1 MPANEFPK
9 QSPEMSPTTADG
21 VRAWL
26 TSAVA
31 EMAGLAPSVVS
42 PERPIAEFGLG
53 SVQLV
58 TLVAG
63 LSEWTGRP
71 LEPSVVFNHP
81 TIAGVAEA
89 VLGEQPLGAA
99 GPAPAPVPAGP
110 SVRRDDDIA
119 IISMA
124 CRFPGGADDPE
135 ALWRLLDAGEDA
147 VGGVPAGRWDT
158 QGLYDPDPEA
168 TGKAYTLRGGFL
180 TGIDR
185 FDAAFFGISPR
196 EAAAMDPQQRLL
208 LQTGWEAIERAGIVP
223 ETLNGSLTGVYVGLY
238 DSGYLASAPLDRL
251 DGHVG
256 TGSASSV
263 ASGRIAYTLGL
274 QGPAVTV
281 DTACSSSLV
290 ALHLAARALAGG
302 ECDLALAGGATL
314 LVTPRGHV
322 EFSRLRGLSP
332 SGRCSPF
339 SAEADGVVWAEG
351 CGLVLLKRLADAR
364 RDGDRVLAVVKGSA
378 INQDGRSQGLS
389 APNGPAQE
397 RVLRAALDD
406 AGLRPDDLDYVEAH
420 GTGTRL
426 GDPIEGRALASVF
439 GPGRPAERPLGVGS
453 LKSNIGHTQAAAGI
467 GGVIKTV
474 LSLGHER
481 LPASLHA
488 ETPTEHVDWTES
500 GLRVLSGVEAWP
512 RSGDRVRRA
521 GVSAFGI
528 SGTNAHVVLEE
539 PPQDLARPAAAPVS
553 ATGPAQTVAPV
564 SATAP
569 TPGRGLRRTGQ
580 PVLFPLSA
588 RTLPALRGQ
597 AARLLDALA
606 VGPRPALADVAGTL
620 AHHRTHFEHRAVVRA
635 ADHDELLTALRG
647 LAEGKPD
654 PDLIVGPQQVLPPG
668 KLAFVFPG
676 QGAQWPGMAREL
688 LDRSPVFADEL
699 DRCDAALRPFTDWSV
714 AAVLRGDEG
723 APSLERVDVVQ
734 PVLFAVM
741 VSLAAVWRARGV
753 RPDAVIGHSQGE
765 VAAAC
770 VAGALSLSDAAAV
783 VALRGQALTEVS
795 GTGTMAVVALPHTEV
810 EARLAGLAGLGDR
823 VSVAAVNSGRSTVI
837 AGDTE
842 PLDALLAGLAHEQVF
857 VRRLDVD
864 YASHSA
870 GVEPLRATILDEL
883 DGVTTFPASVA
894 WYSTVTG
901 EPVTEE
907 LEADY
912 WYTNLREPVR
922 FAATVERMAA
932 DGYRHFVELGPH
944 PSLVTAVRTVAED
957 HGHEDVVAVGSLRR
971 DEDGPTCLDRAA
983 AELHVHGR
991 RIDWRRVVPDAG
1003 TADLPTYAWDP
1014 QSYWIEPEAG
1024 GSGAVTS
1031 GFFDRSAHPLLGV
1044 HLQSADETRWT
1055 FRGEW
1060 SPATADWLPDHA
1072 VFGRTV
1078 VSGTTVMELCR
1089 AALAVARPDRSDDVT
1104 DLLLLA
1110 PLVLPGTGTVEVSV
1124 EVITTGS
1131 EPEITVHSRPRGQEA
1146 QGWTLH
1152 ATASAA
1158 APAPV
1163 TAAPPPVWPES
1174 AESAWS
1180 AGAYERLAA
1189 LGLGYGPSFQC
1200 VRSAV
1205 TTTADVELLA
1215 RLSLPAAARD
1225 ASDPYPVHPALLD
1238 AALHV
1243 AAGLDASEGRVL
1255 LPVSVGRCVLPPG
1268 GASDLTALV
1277 RRSGG
1282 SGTDLVLDV
1291 TLWDADGFPAG
1302 RLEDVRLRAAD
1313 PADLNGASENG
1324 RHLYEVAWT
1333 AVTDR
1338 PEATP
1343 PAAWAVHGD
1352 RSDPQVEAAVR
1363 GLAAAGVQVREA
1375 DADIVVRFWPRP
1387 GTGTEPASF
1396 AQEVAASALAE
1407 LRTLIASASGSASG
1421 AGSASDPLPAR
1432 TIWVTRGAVATGAG
1446 DTVPGLAQSVLWG
1459 LARSAR
1465 AEHPHLGLTLL
1476 DLEGAEPADVLPTA
1490 VSHAGEPE
1498 LAFRE
1503 GSLLAPR
1510 LVRARPADALR
1521 IPAGDA
1527 YELAGPATDPTLR
1540 ATVRP
1545 ALTPGR
1551 VRIQVHA
1558 VAVPGPGGEGPR
1570 TACAGVVTEAA
1581 ADVTDL
1587 SPGLRV
1593 VALADTPP
1601 GSTAVAD
1608 ARLVAVL
1615 PDDVPF
1621 TTAAALPLTSDGAT
1635 GTEEEAARALR
1646 EAVAAPVRP
1655 ARPQVLPVTAAREA
1669 IRRGGASGAP
1679 VVLDLA
1685 GHGAPV
1691 PTDGTVLITGGLG
1704 AVGRHIAR
1712 LLAGH
1717 GVPRLLLTSRRGAA
1731 DPRAAEVTAELTS
1744 LGTETEIAECDV
1756 ADEAALARVL
1766 ARVGDTSPLRGVVHC
1781 AGILDDGVVAELT
1794 PERLARVLRP
1804 KVDGAAHLHRLTAG
1818 TPLDLFLLISS
1829 AAGVLGSP
1837 GQGNYA
1843 AANVFLD
1850 QLAHHRRALGLPA
1863 VSVSFG
1869 AWAGE
1874 GLAAEHADLER
1885 MARLGHRA
1893 LTPDQG
1899 RELVELA
1906 LRRGAPHLIA
1916 CSLDLPRLREST
1928 AVTDGGTAALWR
1940 SLLPAP
1946 RTGQDG
1952 GTGLA
1957 DRLARLPEADR
1968 AARVLDLVR
1977 EETSRAL
1984 GLRSAESVG
1993 PDRPLRELGMDSV
2006 TAVELRNRIGTRIG
2020 ARLPATLLFDHPT
2033 AARLSAHLLT
2043 TALSVDART
2052 TRHGAP
2058 GPRTLRAP
2066 APVPDEP
2073 LALVGMSCRLPG
2085 GVSDPEDLW
2094 RLVAEGRDAVGP
2106 FPADRWDVESLHDP
2120 DPEAPGKSY
2129 AREGGFL
2136 DDLESFDAGFFGIT
2150 PKEAEAMDP
2159 QQRMLLETAWEA
2171 LERAGIVP
2179 GELAGSST
2187 GVYVGMFGSDYLAGS
2202 RLDQLDGYVGTGS
2215 APSVASGR
2223 LAYTLGLNGPALT
2236 VDTACSSSLVALH
2249 LAAQALR
2256 SGECDLALAGGV
2268 TLMVTPGTFVEFSR
2282 LRGLSPTGR
2291 CRSFSDDADGAVW
2304 AEGAGMVV
2312 LKRLGDA
2319 RRDGDEVLA
2328 VLRGTA
2334 VNQDG
2339 RSQGLSAPNGP
2350 AQEQVIRRALEL
2362 SGLEPA
2368 DIDYVEAHG
2377 TGTTL
2382 GDPIE
2387 ANALAEVFGTSRPEG
2402 RPLRL
2407 GSLKSNIGH
2416 TQAASGVAGLIKV
2429 VQSLRHQS
2437 LPRTLHAGTPS
2448 RHVDWDDSG
2457 LHLLRE
2463 TAAWPSTGGR
2473 VRRAGVSAFG
2483 ISGTNAH
2490 LIVEEAGPAEVPAE
2504 EETAPGATLFALSG
2518 RGEAAVRGQAARLAR
2533 RLDEDVALSDV
2544 AHTLARH
2551 RSHFERRVG
2560 IVAADRDELR
2570 ARLHALATGRTPLT
2584 PPRAERTG
2592 KVAFVFAGHGGQ
2604 WPGMGME
2611 LAAESEAFREELTRI
2626 DEAVRRHVGWSVLD
2640 VLRAPEE
2647 FAPFDRTEFLQPV
2660 LFAVNAA
2667 LAAAW
2672 RALGVSP
2679 DAVTGHSLGEIAAA
2693 YGAGALT
2700 LDDAVAVVT
2709 GRARAVAPLVGQG
2722 GMLALE
2728 LPRAEAEELLAPYP
2742 DRLFVA
2748 AVNSAHST
2756 AVSGDAEA
2764 LADLRGHLEA
2774 RGVPVRRLSTPFASH
2789 TPLMEPV
2796 RADLVNLLSGI
2807 RGTRTPTPLY
2817 STVAA
2822 ESVPGDLLD
2831 ADHWYANLGHPV
2843 RFADTIRRMLD
2854 DGYRYFVELSPHPSL
2869 TASVE
2874 AVAAEA
2880 GIDAVV
2886 VGSLRRGRDGR
2897 DELLRRLGELY
2908 EAGHTPDWPVLLPR
2922 GRRTDLPTYA
2932 FARERHW
2939 RTPAPAT
2946 GTAGGSPLLGTHVE
2960 ASDTPGRHIFQSDI
2974 DLRDSRFAYLA
2985 DHRITGEV
2993 WLPGA
2998 AFLDLALEAAA
3009 TLRDGGGARLADVRF
3024 ARPLVLDPQE
3034 PVRLQ
3039 LVLQPAGEDGSR
3051 DFTIASAA
3059 TGERHAPWERH
3070 VTGRIVDGAAEP
3082 APDAGGELA
3091 VLRERCAEEA
3101 DLPAVYAGLTALGI
3115 DYGPAFRLLEQ
3126 GHRTDTAA
3134 VGRLARQPAAGH
3146 LLHPAVLDAAFHTAA
3161 LPADA
3166 PAGRAFVPAGVGRL
3180 RFTGL
3185 RAAPAWVTCRL
3196 RSMEGDTALLDLRLW
3211 DEEEQLLLEVT
3222 EFGLVALSPL
3232 DGALFETR
3240 WQPRPAPQE
3249 RPVDGGWLV
3258 LADETGVADALAQRL
3273 ASAAVPHVIV
3283 RRGTEFGAEGPGRY
3297 VLDPADP
3304 RQLTRLLAEAF
3315 TDGPPERVVQLS
3327 ALDAPAVED
3336 AATAEQ
3342 AALHCCLST
3351 LHLVRTLA
3359 DRPGRAPR
3367 LFVVVRGS
3375 QAAGDS
3381 TRVTHPQ
3388 QALAWG
3394 FGLSVAQ
3401 EYPELSTTLI
3411 DLPATND
3418 DDGLWTQ
3425 LRHADDER
3433 LVALRES
3440 GRLVPRLAR
3449 TRPDDGGHDGITAD
3463 GVHLITGGLG
3473 GLGRVVAERLVRRG
3487 ARRLALLSRSGPD
3500 AAAESW
3506 IEGIE
3511 ARGVTVHLARAD
3523 VADRAALSAALDA
3536 VRSEAGPIASV
3547 VHTAGV
3553 LDDATVAN
3561 LTEERVLR
3569 VLAPKVLGTT
3579 LLTELAPEAQRFVLF
3594 ASAAGVLGS
3603 AGQSPYA
3610 AANAFL
3616 DAWAHHLSRTG
3627 RRALSLD
3634 WGAWTEVGMVAGSA
3648 DRAAETGRSGLV
3660 AFTPAEGG
3668 EMFERVLA
3676 TSRRQLAPLAL
3687 DPEALELDQDA
3698 ARVRPILGDLI
3709 TVAADP
3715 AGTDD
3720 LVARIF
3726 TAATD
3731 QDRAGRLEAYVRA
3744 KVGQV
3749 SGGVVEVSATT
3760 ALKELGLDSLMLVR
3774 LRNAF
3779 IRELGAE
3786 LPAAAVL
3793 SASDI
3798 RGLARALGE
3807 VLPER
3812 DTTARGQEPRPDVTA
3827 EVPETEL
3834 RPATR
3839 DVVRLLRSAQPGM
3852 PDAAHAVGLAV
3863 RLTEPTTRETLTG
3876 IVTRLAGRHAAL
3888 RTTVVADGGRGRQ
3901 LRVEREPAGSLLR
3914 WTEVSADAV
3923 PDADGRLSRLLE
3935 PPFDLARG
3943 PLWRF
3948 ELLDAGTRGQ
3958 ILVFGAHHAVSDL
3971 QSLLLVAGEI
3981 DAELSGTSLGDAVT
3995 NRDVD
4000 LLIEAQRTGEVSGAA
4015 TTGWREAFHGSERL
4029 DLTLARPRPAT
4040 RSYRA
4045 GSVTV
4050 AIPDGLTERVSAAAA
4065 GLAVTP
4071 AAFCLGTLTVLLA
4084 RARERERFV
4093 LAVPVDTRIHA
4104 DAYDAVG
4111 FFGVPVPFP
4120 AQAAAG
4126 ERTEEVLRRTDARL
4140 DRVLA
4145 KGAMFSD
4152 VLATLAK
4159 QGLHRANAP
4168 LVEVYF
4174 NYVRSSAARL
4184 GRLEVLPAGTGYSD
4198 LDLMITMTPDAGL
4211 VRLDH
4216 NLDILDAETST
4227 ELAEEFLR
4235 LLAVT
4240 ADDPT
4245 GAVRTAGTTG
4255 AAATVATGV
4264 TEAPDATAPPA
4275 VTAAPVAGE
4284 PTAHPR
4290 RSLALAATFALGNL
4304 PLLCEAAVEDGT
4316 REGAREERAGDEG
4329 LTVTEAP
4336 YHQVL
4341 AALRDPSGVFTDPTT
4356 AVGVVLLRAADLERF
4371 GPVTDTVLAELRTAY
4386 PAALRALAERT
4397 RRPLIVGILPS
4408 ARPDDRFARWE
4419 SGLVTEL
4426 TEVPGIAVLG
4436 PDEWTRHHAVAE
4448 RFDERT
4454 ERLAHLPFTPRF
4466 QAAVALRLA
4475 RIVRAVL
4482 RPAPKVIAVD
4492 GDETL
4497 WGGIAGEI
4505 GPESVD
4511 LAGPRARLART
4522 LLRWR
4527 AAGALLAL
4535 VSNNDEDTVRTVL
4548 ARPDSLLKAEH
4559 FSVLS
4564 AGWGPKPDRLT
4575 EAARTLNLGLD
4586 SFLFLDDNTV
4596 EIGKMRSVLPEV
4608 LSVTCPPTAE
4618 LDDFL
4623 DRLWPLVPAAAT
4635 AEDGLRAGFY
4645 AQERERDA
4653 AREEAGFEE
4662 FLAQLRLEVD
4672 IRALS
4677 AADVER
4683 AEQLVRRTNQFTLH
4697 PRSADGGDL
4706 ARWRERGEVWT
4717 AAARDRFGD
4726 YGQIGL
4732 LALSVDGDR
4741 LDVLDWR
4748 LSCRAL
4754 GRGVEER
4761 LLQWLADR
4769 ADQLGCVKVRLTARR
4784 TDRNVPARRL
4794 LAALG
4799 GGDQDDEH
4807 LESVVAPEHLRAFR
4821 SWRRQ

>member
-1 MPANEFPK
+1 MPANESPK
-9 QSPEMSPTTADG
+9 QFPEMSPTTAEG

-31 EMAGLAPSVVS
+31 EAAGLAPSAVA

-58 TLVAG
+58 KLVAG

-71 LEPSVVFNHP
+71 LEPSVVFDHP
-81 TIAGVAEA
+81 TIAGIAEV
-89 VLGEQPLGAA
+89 VLGDRLLGTADPVP
-99 GPAPAPVPAGP
+99 GVAPVGP
-110 SVRRDDDIA
+110 SARRDDDIA

-135 ALWRLLDAGEDA
+135 SLWRLLDEGAEA
-147 VGGVPAGRWDT
+147 VDEVPAGRWDT
-158 QGLYDPDPEA
+158 EGIHDPDPEA

-180 TGIDR
+180 AGIDR

-196 EAAAMDPQQRLL
+196 EAAAMDPQQRVLL
-208 LQTGWEAIERAGIVP
+208 ETGWEAIERAGIVP
-223 ETLNGSLTGVYVGLY
+223 EALNGSRTGVYVGLY
-238 DSGYLASAPLDRL
+238 ESGYLASASLDRL

-339 SAEADGVVWAEG
+339 STEADGVVWAEG

-364 RDGDRVLAVVKGSA
+364 RDGDRILAVVKGSSV
-378 INQDGRSQGLS
+378 NQDGRSQGLS
-389 APNGPAQE
+389 APSGPAQE

-420 GTGTRL
+420 GTGTPL

-439 GPGRPAERPLGVGS
+439 GPGRPADRPLGVGS
-453 LKSNIGHTQAAAGI
+453 LKSNIGHAQAAAGI

-481 LPASLHA
+481 IPASLHA
-488 ETPTEHVDWTES
+488 ETPTEHVDWTGG
-500 GLRVLSGVEAWP
+500 GLRVHSGAEAWP
-512 RSGDRVRRA
+512 RRDDRVRRA

-539 PPQDLARPAAAPVS
+539 SPEDVTRPAAQPSPTPPPAATATSTTTQTETAVPTTTATSVPTS
-553 ATGPAQTVAPV
+553 AATPSPDGPA
-564 SATAP
+564 
-569 TPGRGLRRTGQ
+569 
-580 PVLFPLSA
+580 LFPLSA
-588 RTLPALRGQ
+588 RTPAALRGQ
-597 AARLLDALA
+597 AARLIDALTTR
-606 VGPRPALADVAGTL
+606 PRPEPPGVAATL
-620 AHHRTHFEHRAVVRA
+620 THHRTHFEHRAVLRA
-635 ADHDELLTALRG
+635 RDHDELLAGLRG
-647 LAEGKPD
+647 LADGKPD
-654 PDLIVGPQQVLPPG
+654 PDLVVGPQQVLPAG

-676 QGAQWPGMAREL
+676 QGSQWSGMAREL

-714 AAVLRGDEG
+714 AAVLRGDKG
-723 APSLERVDVVQ
+723 APSLDRVDVVQ

-741 VSLAAVWRARGV
+741 VSLAAVWRARGI

-770 VAGALSLSDAAAV
+770 VAGALSLNDAAAV
-783 VALRGQALTEVS
+783 VALRSQALKGVS

-810 EARLAGLAGLGDR
+810 EARLRGLGDR
-823 VSVAAVNSGRSTVI
+823 VSVAAVNSARSTVV
-837 AGDTE
+837 AGDVE
-842 PLDALLAGLAHEQVF
+842 PLDALLADLAREQVF

-870 GVEPLRATILDEL
+870 RVEPLRTEILDEL
-883 DGVTTFPASVA
+883 EGVTTLPTSVA

-901 EPVTEE
+901 EPVTRE
-907 LEADY
+907 LDAGY

-922 FAATVERMAA
+922 FAPAVERMLD
-932 DGYRHFVELGPH
+932 DGYLHFVELSPH

-957 HGHEDVVAVGSLRR
+957 HGHTDLVAVGSLRR
-971 DEDGPTCLDRAA
+971 DEDGPACLDRAA

-991 RIDWRRVVPDAG
+991 RIDWRRLVPG
-1003 TADLPTYAWDP
+1003 TRPADLPTYAWDTR
-1014 QSYWIEPEAG
+1014 SHWIDPEPG
-1024 GSGAVTS
+1024 PGALSS
-1031 GFFDRSAHPLLGV
+1031 GFFDRAAHPLLGV
-1044 HLQSADETRWT
+1044 QLQSPDETRWT
-1055 FRGEW
+1055 FRNDW
-1060 SPATADWLPDHA
+1060 SPATADWLADHT

-1078 VSGTTVMELCR
+1078 VSGTTVLELCR
-1089 AALAVARPDRSDDVT
+1089 AALAVARPDTSDEVT

-1110 PLVLPGTGTVEVSV
+1110 PLVLPHTGTVEVSV
-1124 EVITTGS
+1124 EVVTAGS
-1131 EPEITVHSRPRGQEA
+1131 APEITVHSRPRGGEA
-1146 QGWTLH
+1146 AGWTLH

-1163 TAAPPPVWPES
+1163 TATRPPDWPEDAVS
-1174 AESAWS
+1174 VWS
-1180 AGAYERLAA
+1180 EATYERLTA
-1189 LGLGYGPSFQC
+1189 LGLGYGPCFQG
-1200 VRSAV
+1200 VRSVV
-1205 TTTADVELLA
+1205 TTPADGELLV
-1215 RLSLPAAARD
+1215 RLSLPAVARD
-1225 ASDPYPVHPALLD
+1225 TADPYPVHPALLD

-1243 AAGLDASEGRVL
+1243 AAALDASGGRVL
-1255 LPVSVGRCVLPPG
+1255 LPVAVGRCVLPPG
-1268 GASDLTALV
+1268 GPSELTAWV

-1282 SGTDLVLDV
+1282 SGTDVVLDV
-1291 TLWDADGFPAG
+1291 TLWDADGLPAG

-1313 PADLNGASENG
+1313 PADLSSASENA
-1324 RHLYEVAWT
+1324 RHLYDLAWT
-1333 AVTDR
+1333 AVTEQ
-1338 PEATP
+1338 PETLPSAT
-1343 PAAWAVHGD
+1343 W
-1352 RSDPQVEAAVR
+1352 AVR
-1363 GLAAAGVQVREA
+1363 GDLSDPEVAAALRGPAEAGVQVRET

-1387 GTGTEPASF
+1387 AADAEPA
-1396 AQEVAASALAE
+1396 AAAHELAATALAE
-1407 LRTLIASASGSASG
+1407 LRTLIALA
-1421 AGSASDPLPAR
+1421 DDRRPAR
-1432 TIWVTRGAVATGAG
+1432 TLWVTRGAVATGAG
-1446 DTVPGLAQSVLWG
+1446 DSVPGLAQSVLWG

-1476 DLEGAEPADVLPTA
+1476 DLAGPDPTDA
-1490 VSHAGEPE
+1490 LVTAAAHSGEPE
-1498 LAFRE
+1498 LAVRD
-1503 GSLLAPR
+1503 GVLLAPR
-1510 LVRARPADALR
+1510 LVRARAADSLR
-1521 IPAGDA
+1521 IPAGDC
-1527 YELAGPATDPTLR
+1527 YELAGTADDPTLR
-1540 ATVRP
+1540 TVAPP
-1545 ALTPGR
+1545 ALTSGR
-1551 VRIQVHA
+1551 VRVQVHA
-1558 VAVPGPGGEGPR
+1558 VAVPGPGRERGHTVVSGVLTE
-1570 TACAGVVTEAA
+1570 TAD
-1581 ADVTDL
+1581 DVTGL
-1587 SPGLRV
+1587 TPGLRV

-1601 GSTAVAD
+1601 GSLAVAD

-1615 PDDVPF
+1615 PDDIPF
-1621 TTAAALPLTSDGAT
+1621 TAAAALPLASDRTAD
-1635 GTEEEAARALR
+1635 TEGAARILR
-1646 EAVAAPVRP
+1646 EAVAGP
-1655 ARPQVLPVTAAREA
+1655 ARTDRAQVLPVTAAREA
-1669 IRRGGASGAP
+1669 LRRRGASSTP
-1679 VVLDLA
+1679 VVLDLV
-1685 GHGAPV
+1685 GRDVTV
-1691 PTDGTVLITGGLG
+1691 PPDGTVLITGGLG
-1704 AVGRHIAR
+1704 AVGRNIGR
-1712 LLAGH
+1712 LLAEH
-1717 GVPRLLLTSRRGAA
+1717 GVPRLLLTSRQGSS
-1731 DPRAAEVTAELTS
+1731 DPRATDVTAQLTA
-1744 LGTETEIAECDV
+1744 LGCQVEIAECDV
-1756 ADEAALARVL
+1756 ADAAALADVL
-1766 ARVGDTSPLRGVVHC
+1766 ARAGDALPLRGVVHC
-1781 AGILDDGVVAELT
+1781 AGILDDGVLAELT

-1804 KVDGAAHLHRLTAG
+1804 KVDGAAHLHRLTADA
-1818 TPLDLFLLISS
+1818 PLDLFLLISS
-1829 AAGVLGSP
+1829 AAGLLGSP

-1843 AANVFLD
+1843 AANAFLD
-1850 QLAHHRRALGLPA
+1850 QLAHHRRFLGLPGT
-1863 VSVSFG
+1863 SVSFG
-1869 AWAGE
+1869 AWSGE
-1874 GLAAEHADLER
+1874 GLAAEHADLDR
-1885 MARLGHRA
+1885 MARLGHRS

-1899 RELVELA
+1899 RALVELA
-1906 LRRGAPHLIA
+1906 LRRRAPHLIA
-1916 CSLDLPRLREST
+1916 TSLDLPRLRET
-1928 AVTDGGTAALWR
+1928 VAAVDDGTAALWR

-1946 RTGQDG
+1946 RTAQDG
-1952 GTGLA
+1952 AAGLA
-1957 DRLARLPEADR
+1957 DRLARLTQADR
-1968 AARVLDLVR
+1968 AARVLALVR
-1977 EETSRAL
+1977 EEASRAL

-1993 PDRPLRELGMDSV
+1993 PDQPLRELGMDSV
-2006 TAVELRNRIGTRIG
+2006 TAVELRNRIATRIG

-2033 AARLSAHLLT
+2033 AARLSTHLLA
-2043 TALSVDART
+2043 TALAPAGGT
-2052 TRHGAP
+2052 PGLGAP
-2058 GPRTLRAP
+2058 WARPLRTSALP
-2066 APVPDEP
+2066 SDEP
-2073 LALVGMSCRLPG
+2073 LALVAMACRLPG
-2085 GVSDPEDLW
+2085 GVSDPEALW
-2094 RLVAEGRDAVGP
+2094 NLVAEGRDAVGP
-2106 FPADRWDVESLHDP
+2106 FPADRWDVDALHDP
-2120 DPEAPGKSY
+2120 DPEALGKSY

-2136 DDLESFDAGFFGIT
+2136 DDLESFDAAFFGIT
-2150 PKEAEAMDP
+2150 PKEADAMDP
-2159 QQRMLLETAWEA
+2159 QQRLLLETAWEA

-2179 GELAGSST
+2179 AELAGTAT

-2202 RLDQLDGYVGTGS
+2202 RLDDLDGYVGTGS

-2291 CRSFSDDADGAVW
+2291 CRSFSDEADGAVW

-2387 ANALAEVFGTSRPEG
+2387 ANALAEVFGTSRPDG
-2402 RPLRL
+2402 RPLYL

-2429 VQSLRHQS
+2429 VQSLRHRA
-2437 LPRTLHAGTPS
+2437 LPRTLHASTPS
-2448 RHVDWDDSG
+2448 RHVDWDENG
-2457 LHLLRE
+2457 LRLLGE
-2463 TAAWPSTGGR
+2463 PVAWPSSDDR

-2490 LIVEEAGPAEVPAE
+2490 LILEEARPTEARPEGEVTSE
-2504 EETAPGATLFALSG
+2504 KRLFVLSG
-2518 RGEAAVRGQAARLAR
+2518 RGEAALRGQADRLAR
-2533 RLDEDVALSDV
+2533 HLDEGVSLPDV

-2560 IVAADRDELR
+2560 IVAGDRDELR
-2570 ARLHALATGRTPLT
+2570 SRLTAFATGRTPSV

-2604 WPGMGME
+2604 WPGMGTE
-2611 LAAESEAFREELTRI
+2611 LAAGSEAFREELARI
-2626 DEAVRRHVGWSVLD
+2626 DAAVHRRVGWSVLD
-2640 VLRAPEE
+2640 ALRAPEE
-2647 FAPFDRTEFLQPV
+2647 FAPFGRTEFLQPV
-2660 LFAVNAA
+2660 LFAVNSA

-2672 RALGVSP
+2672 RGLGVRP
-2679 DAVTGHSLGEIAAA
+2679 DAVAGHSLGEIAAA
-2693 YGAGALT
+2693 YSAGALA

-2722 GMLALE
+2722 GMLSLE
-2728 LPRAEAEELLAPYP
+2728 LSRTETEKLLAPYP

-2756 AVSGDAEA
+2756 AVSGETEA
-2764 LADLRGHLEA
+2764 LAELRARLETLD
-2774 RGVPVRRLSTPFASH
+2774 VPVRRLSTPFASH
-2789 TPLMEPV
+2789 TPLMDPV
-2796 RADLVNLLSGI
+2796 RADLLDLLRGV
-2807 RGTRTPTPLY
+2807 RGTNAPTPLY

-2822 ESVPGDLLD
+2822 EPVPGDRLD
-2831 ADHWYANLGHPV
+2831 ADHWYANLGRPV

-2869 TASVE
+2869 TAAVE

-2880 GIDAVV
+2880 GIDAVAI
-2886 VGSLRRGRDGR
+2886 GSLSRGRDGQ
-2897 DELLRRLGELY
+2897 DVLLGRLGELY
-2908 EAGHTPDWPVLLPR
+2908 EAGLTPDWPVLFPR
-2922 GRRTDLPTYA
+2922 GRRIELPTYA
-2932 FARERHW
+2932 FARARHW
-2939 RTPAPAT
+2939 RAPARA
-2946 GTAGGSPLLGTHVE
+2946 TAPAGPSPLLGTHVE
-2960 ASDTPGRHIFQSDI
+2960 ASDTPGRHIFQSFI
-2974 DLRDSRFAYLA
+2974 DLRDSRFAYLT
-2985 DHRITGEV
+2985 DHRVAGAV

-2998 AFLDLALEAAA
+2998 AFLDLAVEAASS
-3009 TLRDGGGARLADVRF
+3009 LRGGGEVRLADVRF
-3024 ARPLVLDPQE
+3024 VRPLALDADS

-3039 LVLQPAGEDGSR
+3039 LVMRPAAEDGSQE
-3051 DFTIASAA
+3051 FTIASAS
-3059 TGERHAPWERH
+3059 TGERPGSWERH
-3070 VTGRIVDGAAEP
+3070 VTGRVVDATAAPTDATAADDEP
-3082 APDAGGELA
+3082 A
-3091 VLRERCAEEA
+3091 VLRERCGEEA

-3126 GHRTDTAA
+3126 GHRTGTTAI
-3134 VGRLARQPAAGH
+3134 GRLAQQPAAGH
-3146 LLHPAVLDAAFHTAA
+3146 LLHPAVLDSAFHTAA
-3161 LPADA
+3161 LPSGA

-3185 RAAPAWVTCRL
+3185 RSAPAWATCRL
-3196 RSMEGDTALLDLRLW
+3196 RSVDGDTALLDLRLW
-3211 DEEEQLLLEVT
+3211 DEKEQLVLEAS
-3222 EFGLVALSPL
+3222 ELELAALSPL

-3240 WQPRPAPQE
+3240 WQPRPPARE
-3249 RPVDGGWLV
+3249 RPVDGGWLL
-3258 LADETGVADALAQRL
+3258 LADGTGAADALAHRL
-3273 ASAAVPHVIV
+3273 SAAAVPHVIA
-3283 RRGTEFGAEGPGRY
+3283 RRGPAFAAEGPGRY

-3304 RQLTRLLAEAF
+3304 RQLTRLLDEAF
-3315 TDGPPERVVQLS
+3315 ADGPPERVVQLT
-3327 ALDAPAVED
+3327 ALDAPAVQD
-3336 AATAEQ
+3336 TATAEE
-3342 AALHCCLST
+3342 AALCCCLST
-3351 LHLVRTLA
+3351 LHLVRALT
-3359 DRPGRAPR
+3359 DRPRGRAPR

-3381 TRVTHPQ
+3381 TQVTDPQ

-3401 EYPELSTTLI
+3401 EYPQLSTTLI
-3411 DLPATND
+3411 DLASTGGD
-3418 DDGLWTQ
+3418 DDLWAQ

-3449 TRPDDGGHDGITAD
+3449 TRPDDGGDEGITAD

-3473 GLGRVVAERLVRRG
+3473 GLGKVVAERLVRRG
-3487 ARRLALLSRSGPD
+3487 VGRLALLSRSGPD

-3506 IEGIE
+3506 IKGIE

-3523 VADRAALSAALDA
+3523 VADRAALTAALDG
-3536 VRSEAGPIASV
+3536 VRRAAGPIAAV

-3561 LTEERVLR
+3561 LTGERVLR

-3579 LLTELAPEAQRFVLF
+3579 LLTELVPEARKFVLF

-3627 RRALSLD
+3627 RPALALD
-3634 WGAWTEVGMVAGSA
+3634 WGAWAEVGMVAGSA
-3648 DRAAETGRSGLV
+3648 DRAAETSRSGLI

-3676 TSRRQLAPLAL
+3676 STRRQLAPIAL
-3687 DPEALELDQDA
+3687 DREALELDEDA
-3698 ARVRPILGDLI
+3698 VRTRPILGDLI
-3709 TVAADP
+3709 TVSADR

-3726 TAATD
+3726 AAATE
-3731 QDRAGRLEAYVRA
+3731 QDRAARLEAYVQA

-3749 SGGVVEVSATT
+3749 SGGSAELSATT
-3760 ALKELGLDSLMLVR
+3760 SLKRLGLDSLMLVR

-3779 IRELGAE
+3779 ARELGAE
-3786 LPAAAVL
+3786 LPAAAVF
-3793 SASDI
+3793 SASDV
-3798 RGLARALGE
+3798 RGLARALAE

-3812 DTTARGQEPRPDVTA
+3812 GTGARGAEPRSEAAP

-3852 PDAAHAVGLAV
+3852 PGAAHAVGLAV
-3863 RLTEPTTRETLTG
+3863 RLTRPTTREALSG
-3876 IVTRLAGRHAAL
+3876 ILARLAGRHAAL
-3888 RTTVVADGGRGRQ
+3888 RTAIAAGTGRGRQ
-3901 LRVEREPAGSLLR
+3901 LRVEREVPEPLLR
-3914 WTEVSADAV
+3914 WTEVPADAV
-3923 PDADGRLSRLLE
+3923 PDAEDRLSRLLE
-3935 PPFDLARG
+3935 SPFDLAKA

-3948 ELLDAGTRGQ
+3948 ELLDAGARGQ

-3981 DAELSGTSLGDAVT
+3981 DTELSGTPLGDTVT
-3995 NRDVD
+3995 NRDID
-4000 LLIEAQRTGEVSGAA
+4000 LLIEAQRTGEAPGDAPGDASGAA
-4015 TTGWREAFHGSERL
+4015 GTEWREAFHGSERL

-4050 AIPDGLTERVSAAAA
+4050 EMPAGLMERVSAAAST
-4065 GLAVTP
+4065 LAVTP

-4084 RARERERFV
+4084 RMRERERFV

-4120 AQAAAG
+4120 ARAAAD
-4126 ERTEEVLRRTDARL
+4126 ERIEEVLRRTDARL
-4140 DRVLA
+4140 DRVLS

-4152 VLATLAK
+4152 VLPALAR

-4174 NYVRSSAARL
+4174 NFVRSSAAAL

-4198 LDLMITMTPDAGL
+4198 LDLMITMTPDAGR

-4216 NLDILDAETST
+4216 NLDILDAATST
-4227 ELAEEFLR
+4227 ELAEAFLR
-4235 LLAVT
+4235 LLATT
-4240 ADDPT
+4240 AEDPT
-4245 GAVRTAGTTG
+4245 TVVRAPGSTPTS
-4255 AAATVATGV
+4255 AATEDT
-4264 TEAPDATAPPA
+4264 TTALGKE
-4275 VTAAPVAGE
+4275 PVAR
-4284 PTAHPR
+4284 TH
-4290 RSLALAATFALGNL
+4290 RSLALAATFALGDL
-4304 PLLCEAAVEDGT
+4304 PLLCEAAVAEDT
-4316 REGAREERAGDEG
+4316 HEGAREDRGRDAG

-4336 YHQVL
+4336 YHHVL
-4341 AALRDPSGVFTDPTT
+4341 AALRDPSGVFTDPAT
-4356 AVGVVLLRAADLERF
+4356 AVGVVLLRATDLERF
-4371 GPVTDTVLAELRTAY
+4371 GPLTDEVLTELATAY
-4386 PAALRALAERT
+4386 PAALRALSERT
-4397 RRPLIVGILPS
+4397 RRPLIVGVLPS
-4408 ARPDDRFARWE
+4408 ARRDDRLARWE
-4419 SGLVTEL
+4419 TDLAGEL
-4426 TEVPGIAVLG
+4426 AETPGIAVLG
-4436 PDEWTRHHAVAE
+4436 PDDWTRHHAVAE
-4448 RFDERT
+4448 PFDERT

-4475 RIVRAVL
+4475 QVVRAVL

-4497 WGGIAGEI
+4497 WGGVAGET

-4511 LAGPRARLART
+4511 LTGPRARLAST

-4527 AAGALLAL
+4527 TAGALLAL
-4535 VSNNDEDTVRTVL
+4535 VSNNDEDTVRAVL
-4548 ARPDSLLKAEH
+4548 DRPDSLLGPEH
-4559 FSVLS
+4559 FTVLS
-4564 AGWGPKPDRLT
+4564 AGWGPKPDRLR

-4586 SFLFLDDNTV
+4586 SFLFLDDNAV
-4596 EIGKMRSVLPEV
+4596 EIAGMRSALPEV
-4608 LSVTCPPTAE
+4608 LSVTCPPAAE

-4623 DRLWPLVPAAAT
+4623 RRLWPLVPAAAT

-4653 AREEAGFEE
+4653 VRAQAGFEE
-4662 FLAQLRLEVD
+4662 FLAELRLEVD

-4697 PRSADGGDL
+4697 PRSADNGDL

-4717 AAARDRFGD
+4717 VAARDRFGD

-4732 LALSVDGDR
+4732 LALGADGDR
-4741 LDVLDWR
+4741 LDVLAWN

-4769 ADQLGCVKVRLTARR
+4769 ADQLGSAKVRLTARR

-4799 GGDQDDEH
+4799 GGDQEDEY
-4807 LESVVAPEHLRAFR
+4807 LESVVTPEQLRAFR
-4821 SWRRQ
+4821 SWRKR

>member
-1 MPANEFPK
+1 MPANESPK
-9 QSPEMSPTTADG
+9 QYSEMSPTTPEG

-31 EMAGLAPSVVS
+31 EAAGLAPSAVA
-42 PERPIAEFGLG
+42 PERPVAEFGLG

-58 TLVAG
+58 RLVAG

-71 LEPSVVFNHP
+71 LDPSVVFNHP
-81 TIAGVAEA
+81 TIAGIAAA
-89 VLGEQPLGAA
+89 VFDEQPPGTADP
-99 GPAPAPVPAGP
+99 GSAPASPPVDSA
-110 SVRRDDDIA
+110 VRRGDDIA

-135 ALWRLLDAGEDA
+135 ALWRLLAAGEDA
-147 VGGVPAGRWDT
+147 IGEVPAGRWDT
-158 QGLYDPDPEA
+158 RGLYDPDPDA

-185 FDAAFFGISPR
+185 FDAGFFGISPR
-196 EAAAMDPQQRLL
+196 EATAMDPQQRLL

-223 ETLNGSLTGVYVGLY
+223 ETLNGSRTGVYVGLY
-238 DSGYLASAPLDRL
+238 DSGYGASAPLDRL

-263 ASGRIAYTLGL
+263 ASGRIAYALGL

-290 ALHLAARALAGG
+290 SLHLAARALAGG
-302 ECDLALAGGATL
+302 ECDLALAGGATV

-339 SAEADGVVWAEG
+339 SADADGVVWAEG
-351 CGLVLLKRLADAR
+351 CGVVLLKRLADAR
-364 RDGDRVLAVVKGSA
+364 RDGDRVLAVVKGTA

-389 APNGPAQE
+389 APNGLAQE
-397 RVLRAALDD
+397 RVVRAALDD

-426 GDPIEGRALASVF
+426 GDPIEGRALTSVF
-439 GPGRPAERPLGVGS
+439 GPGRPADRPLSVGS

-488 ETPTEHVDWTES
+488 ETPTEHVDWTDG
-500 GLRVLSGVEAWP
+500 GLRVHNRAEAWP
-512 RSGDRVRRA
+512 RRADRVRRA

-539 PPQDLARPAAAPVS
+539 SPDDQARPDARTTP
-553 ATGPAQTVAPV
+553 ATV
-564 SATAP
+564 
-569 TPGRGLRRTGQ
+569 
-580 PVLFPLSA
+580 FPLSA

-606 VGPRPALADVAGTL
+606 AHPRPALPDVAGTL

-635 ADHDELLTALRG
+635 GDHEELLTALRG
-647 LAEGKPD
+647 LAEGTPD
-654 PDLIVGPQQVLPPG
+654 PDSVVGPQQTLPSG

-676 QGAQWPGMAREL
+676 QGAQWSGMAREL

-699 DRCDAALRPFTDWSV
+699 DRCDAALRPFTTWSV

-723 APSLERVDVVQ
+723 APSVERVDVVQ

-770 VAGALSLSDAAAV
+770 VAGALSLNDAAAV
-783 VALRGQALTEVS
+783 VALRSQALRELS

-810 EARLAGLAGLGDR
+810 EARLADLGGR
-823 VSVAAVNSGRSTVI
+823 VSVAALNSGRSTVI
-837 AGDTE
+837 AGE
-842 PLDALLAGLAHEQVF
+842 VYALDVLLADLDREQVF

-864 YASHSA
+864 YASHSPR
-870 GVEPLRATILDEL
+870 VESLRATILDEL
-883 DGVTTFPASVA
+883 DGVTTSPTTVA

-901 EPVTEE
+901 EPVTQE

-922 FAATVERMAA
+922 FAPTVERMAA
-932 DGYRHFVELGPH
+932 DGYRWFVELSPH

-957 HGHEDVVAVGSLRR
+957 HGHEDLVAVGSLRR
-971 DEDGPTCLDRAA
+971 DEDGPACLDRAA

-991 RIDWRRVVPDAG
+991 RIDWRRLAPEAKVAE
-1003 TADLPTYAWDP
+1003 LPTYAWDP
-1014 QSYWIEPEAG
+1014 QSYWIEAETGARSEAAG
-1024 GSGAVTS
+1024 LFERA
-1031 GFFDRSAHPLLGV
+1031 AHPLLGV
-1044 HLQSADETRWT
+1044 HLQSADATRWT
-1055 FRGEW
+1055 FRNEW
-1060 SPATADWLPDHA
+1060 SPAVADWLPDHT

-1078 VSGTTVMELCR
+1078 VSGTTMMELCR
-1089 AALAVARPDRSDDVT
+1089 AALAVARPDAPGDVN

-1124 EVITTGS
+1124 EVITAGTA
-1131 EPEITVHSRPRGQEA
+1131 PEVTVHSRPRG
-1146 QGWTLH
+1146 GDTTSWTLH
-1152 ATASAA
+1152 ATASAT

-1163 TAAPPPVWPES
+1163 TGEEQPVWPEGT
-1174 AESAWS
+1174 ESAWS
-1180 AGAYERLAA
+1180 AETYERLAA
-1189 LGLGYGPSFQC
+1189 LGLGYGPSFQG

-1205 TTTADVELLA
+1205 STTADGELLA
-1215 RLSLPAAARD
+1215 RLSLPAAARGTT
-1225 ASDPYPVHPALLD
+1225 DPYPVHPALLD

-1243 AAGLDASEGRVL
+1243 AAALDASDGRVL
-1255 LPVSVGRCVLPPG
+1255 LPVAVGRCVLPPG

-1277 RRSGG
+1277 RRTGG
-1282 SGTDLVLDV
+1282 TETDVTLDV
-1291 TLWDADGFPAG
+1291 SLWDADGLPAG

-1313 PADLNGASENG
+1313 PADLTSASENG

-1333 AVTDR
+1333 APAEER
-1338 PEATP
+1338 AAEPRAT
-1343 PAAWAVHGD
+1343 WAVHGD
-1352 RSDPQVEAAVR
+1352 RTDPDVAAALH
-1363 GLAAAGVQVREA
+1363 GLAAAGAEVRA
-1375 DADIVVRFWPRP
+1375 SGADIVVRFWPRP
-1387 GTGTEPASF
+1387 AVDTEPA
-1396 AQEVAASALAE
+1396 AAASELAALALAE
-1407 LRTLIASASGSASG
+1407 LRDLIALTQ
-1421 AGSASDPLPAR
+1421 DRLPAR
-1432 TIWVTRGAVATGAG
+1432 VLWVTRGAVAAGAG
-1446 DTVPGLAQSVLWG
+1446 DTVSGLAQSVLWG

-1465 AEHPHLGLTLL
+1465 AEHPHLGLTLV
-1476 DLEGAEPADVLPTA
+1476 DLEPEGPDPVGPLTA
-1490 VSHAGEPE
+1490 AVTHTCEPE
-1498 LAFRE
+1498 LAYRD
-1503 GSLLAPR
+1503 GALLVPR
-1510 LVRARPADALR
+1510 LVRTRRADAPR
-1521 IPAGDA
+1521 IPAGRPDEPAAPTDDA
-1527 YELAGPATDPTLR
+1527 TLR
-1540 ATVRP
+1540 AVAPP
-1545 ALTPGR
+1545 ALVGR
-1551 VRIQVHA
+1551 
-1558 VAVPGPGGEGPR
+1558 E
-1570 TACAGVVTEAA
+1570 
-1581 ADVTDL
+1581 
-1587 SPGLRV
+1587 
-1593 VALADTPP
+1593 
-1601 GSTAVAD
+1601 
-1608 ARLVAVL
+1608 VL
-1615 PDDVPF
+1615 
-1621 TTAAALPLTSDGAT
+1621 
-1635 GTEEEAARALR
+1635 
-1646 EAVAAPVRP
+1646 
-1655 ARPQVLPVTAAREA
+1655 
-1669 IRRGGASGAP
+1669 
-1679 VVLDLA
+1679 
-1685 GHGAPV
+1685 V

-1704 AVGRHIAR
+1704 AVGLHIAR
-1712 LLAGH
+1712 LLAER
-1717 GVPRLLLTSRRGAA
+1717 GVPRLLLTSRQGPS
-1731 DPRAAEVTAELTS
+1731 DPRAAEAAAELAA
-1744 LGTETEIAECDV
+1744 LGTEVEVAECDV
-1756 ADEAALARVL
+1756 ADAAALAGVV
-1766 ARVGDTSPLRGVVHC
+1766 AQVGDTLPLRGVVHC
-1781 AGILDDGVVAELT
+1781 AGILDDGVVADLT

-1804 KVDGAAHLHRLTAG
+1804 KVDGAAHLHRLTAD

-1829 AAGVLGSP
+1829 AAGVFGNP

-1850 QLAHHRRALGLPA
+1850 QLAHHRQALGLPA
-1863 VSVSFG
+1863 VSLSFG

-1874 GLAAEHADLER
+1874 GLAAEHADLDR

-1906 LRRGAPHLIA
+1906 LRRGTPHLIA
-1916 CSLDLPRLREST
+1916 SALDLPRLR
-1928 AVTDGGTAALWR
+1928 AAAAATDDGTAALWR

-1946 RTGQDG
+1946 RTVPQG
-1952 GTGLA
+1952 GVGLA

-1968 AARVLDLVR
+1968 AARVLALVR
-1977 EETSRAL
+1977 EEASRAL
-1984 GLRSAESVG
+1984 GLPSTESVR
-1993 PDRPLRELGMDSV
+1993 PDQPLRELGMDSV

-2033 AARLSAHLLT
+2033 AARLSAHLLA
-2043 TALSVDART
+2043 TALATGGRT
-2052 TRHGAP
+2052 TRGGAP
-2058 GPRTLRAP
+2058 EPRSPRTTSA
-2066 APVPDEP
+2066 ASDEP
-2073 LALVGMSCRLPG
+2073 LALVGMACRLPG
-2085 GVSDPEDLW
+2085 GVSDPEGLW
-2094 RLVAEGRDAVGP
+2094 HLVAEGRDAVGP
-2106 FPADRWDVESLHDP
+2106 FPADRWDLESLYDP
-2120 DPEAPGKSY
+2120 DPDALGTSY
-2129 AREGGFL
+2129 AKEGGFL

-2150 PKEAEAMDP
+2150 PKEAAAMDP
-2159 QQRMLLETAWEA
+2159 QQRMLLETTWEA

-2179 GELAGSST
+2179 AELAGGNT
-2187 GVYVGMFGSDYLAGS
+2187 GVYVGMFGSDYLSGT
-2202 RLDQLDGYVGTGS
+2202 RLDELDGYVGTGS

-2236 VDTACSSSLVALH
+2236 VDTACSSSLVAVH

-2291 CRSFSDDADGAVW
+2291 CRSFSDDADGAIW
-2304 AEGAGMVV
+2304 AEGAGMLV
-2312 LKRLGDA
+2312 LKRLADA
-2319 RRDGDEVLA
+2319 RRDGDEILA

-2362 SGLEPA
+2362 SGLEPG

-2387 ANALAEVFGTSRPEG
+2387 ANALAEVFGTSRPDG
-2402 RPLRL
+2402 HPLYL

-2416 TQAASGVAGLIKV
+2416 AQAASGVAGLIKV

-2448 RHVDWDDSG
+2448 RHVDWEDSG
-2457 LHLLRE
+2457 LQLLRE
-2463 TAAWPSTGGR
+2463 TIPWHTSDRR

-2490 LIVEEAGPAEVPAE
+2490 LIVEEAVAADAPPEK
-2504 EETAPGATLFALSG
+2504 ETAPGARLFVLSG

-2533 RLDEDVALSDV
+2533 HLDDDVALPDV

-2551 RSHFERRVG
+2551 RSHFEHRAA
-2560 IVAADRDELR
+2560 IVTGDRDELR
-2570 ARLHALATGRTPLT
+2570 TRLTGLAAGRMPLT
-2584 PPRAERTG
+2584 PPRAEQSG

-2604 WPGMGME
+2604 RPGMGLE
-2611 LAAESEAFREELTRI
+2611 LAAESPAFRQELARI
-2626 DEAVRRHVGWSVLD
+2626 DSAVLRQVGWSVLD

-2647 FAPFDRTEFLQPV
+2647 FAPLDRTEYLQPV
-2660 LFAVNAA
+2660 LFAVNAS
-2667 LAAAW
+2667 LSAAW
-2672 RALGVSP
+2672 RALGVRP

-2693 YGAGALT
+2693 YSAGALG
-2700 LDDAVAVVT
+2700 LDEAVAVVT
-2709 GRARAVAPLVGQG
+2709 GRAKAVAPLVGKG
-2722 GMLALE
+2722 GMLSVE
-2728 LPRAEAEELLAPYP
+2728 LPRTEVEGLLASSEG
-2742 DRLFVA
+2742 RLFVA
-2748 AVNSAHST
+2748 AVNSVHST
-2756 AVSGDAEA
+2756 AVSGDTEA
-2764 LADLRGHLEA
+2764 LAGLRAHLEA
-2774 RGVPVRRLSTPFASH
+2774 RDIRVRRLSTPFASH

-2796 RADLVNLLSGI
+2796 RADLLNALADI
-2807 RGTRTPTPLY
+2807 RGTRTATPLY
-2817 STVAA
+2817 STVSA
-2822 ESVPGDLLD
+2822 EPVPGDRLD
-2831 ADHWYANLGHPV
+2831 ADHWYANLAHPV

-2869 TASVE
+2869 TASIE
-2874 AVAAEA
+2874 AVATEA
-2880 GIDAVV
+2880 GIDAVT
-2886 VGSLRRGRDGR
+2886 VGSLSREQEGRGV
-2897 DELLRRLGELY
+2897 LLDRLGELY
-2908 EAGHTPDWPVLLPR
+2908 EAGHTPDWQELFPE
-2922 GRRTDLPTYA
+2922 GRRVDLPTYA

-2939 RTPAPAT
+2939 RAPVLAT
-2946 GTAGGSPLLGTHVE
+2946 RTAGGSPLLGTHVE

-2974 DLRDSRFAYLA
+2974 DLRDSRFAYLR
-2985 DHRITGEV
+2985 DHQVTGEV
-2993 WLPGA
+2993 WMPGA
-2998 AFLDLALEAAA
+2998 AFLDLALEAAS
-3009 TLRDGGGARLADVRF
+3009 TLRDGDEARLADVRF
-3024 ARPLVLDPQE
+3024 ARPLALDE
-3034 PVRLQ
+3034 HKPVRLQ
-3039 LVLQPAGEDGSR
+3039 LVLQPADEDGSR
-3051 DFTIASAA
+3051 DFTISSAA
-3059 TGERHAPWERH
+3059 AGERRAAWERH
-3070 VTGRIVDGAAEP
+3070 VTGRVVDGGGQP
-3082 APDAGGELA
+3082 TAPQPESGAELA
-3091 VLRERCAEEA
+3091 PLRERCGEEA
-3101 DLPAVYAGLTALGI
+3101 DLSAVYAGLAALGI
-3115 DYGPAFRLLEQ
+3115 DYGPAFRGLEQ

-3166 PAGRAFVPAGVGRL
+3166 PTGRAFVPAGVGQL
-3180 RFTGL
+3180 RHTG
-3185 RAAPAWVTCRL
+3185 RRSAPAWATCRL
-3196 RSMEGDTALLDLRLW
+3196 RSVDGDTALLDLRLW
-3211 DEEEQLLLEVT
+3211 DEKEQLILEAT
-3222 EFGLVALSPL
+3222 EFELAALSPL

-3240 WQPRPAPQE
+3240 WQPRAAAQE
-3249 RPVDGGWLV
+3249 RPVDGRWLI
-3258 LADETGVADALAQRL
+3258 LADETGVADALAERL
-3273 ASAAVPHVIV
+3273 ASAAVPHVIA
-3283 RRGTEFGAEGPGRY
+3283 RRGSAFVTESPGRH

-3304 RQLTRLLAEAF
+3304 RQLTRLLDEAF
-3315 TDGPPERVVQLS
+3315 ADAPPERVVQLS
-3327 ALDAPAVED
+3327 ALDAPAVVDTATGEE
-3336 AATAEQ
+3336 AAR
-3342 AALHCCLST
+3342 CCTLST
-3351 LHLVRTLA
+3351 LHLVRALA
-3359 DRPGRAPR
+3359 DRPRSRAPR

-3381 TRVTHPQ
+3381 TQVTHPQ

-3394 FGLSVAQ
+3394 FGLSLAQ
-3401 EYPELSTTLI
+3401 EYPEMSTTLI
-3411 DLPATND
+3411 DLPATNGD
-3418 DDGLWTQ
+3418 DALWTQ

-3449 TRPDDGGHDGITAD
+3449 TRPDNYGQGGVDANRVNDAIAADEPQDGIGADGTGSD
-3463 GVHLITGGLG
+3463 GVHLVTGGLG

-3500 AAAESW
+3500 AVAQSW
-3506 IEGIE
+3506 IRGIE

-3523 VADRAALSAALDA
+3523 VADRTALTAALDA
-3536 VRSEAGPIASV
+3536 VRREAGPIATV

-3561 LTEERVLR
+3561 LTDERVLR

-3579 LLTELAPEAQRFVLF
+3579 LLTELTPEAERFVLF
-3594 ASAAGVLGS
+3594 ASAAGLLGS
-3603 AGQSPYA
+3603 AGQGPYA
-3610 AANAFL
+3610 AANAYL

-3627 RRALSLD
+3627 RHALSLD
-3634 WGAWTEVGMVAGSA
+3634 WGAWAEVGMVAG
-3648 DRAAETGRSGLV
+3648 DGTRAAETSRSGLI

-3668 EMFERVLA
+3668 DLFERVLA

-3687 DPEALELDQDA
+3687 DLTALELDPDA
-3698 ARVRPILGDLI
+3698 ARTRPILADLI
-3709 TVAADP
+3709 TVAAGP
-3715 AGTDD
+3715 ASADD
-3720 LVARIF
+3720 LVARVF
-3726 TAATD
+3726 AATTD
-3731 QDRAGRLEAYVRA
+3731 QDRAARLEAYVRA

-3749 SGGVVEVSATT
+3749 SGGAVEVSANT

-3779 IRELGAE
+3779 TRELGAE
-3786 LPAAAVL
+3786 LPAAAVF

-3812 DTTARGQEPRPDVTA
+3812 GTAPRTA
-3827 EVPETEL
+3827 EPQPDAPSEVPASEL

-3863 RLTEPTTRETLTG
+3863 RLTTPTTRETLTD

-3888 RTTVVADGGRGRQ
+3888 RTAIDGGDGRSRQ
-3901 LRVEREPAGSLLR
+3901 LRVEREPSEPLLR
-3914 WTEVSADAV
+3914 WTELPADAD
-3923 PDADGRLSRLLE
+3923 PDAEDRLSRLLE
-3935 PPFDLARG
+3935 PPFDLART

-3958 ILVFGAHHAVSDL
+3958 TLVFGAHHAVSDL

-3981 DAELSGTSLGDAVT
+3981 DAELSGTPLGDAVT
-3995 NRDVD
+3995 NRDID
-4000 LLIEAQRTGEVSGAA
+4000 LLIEAQRAGEGSGAA
-4015 TTGWREAFHGSERL
+4015 DSDWREAFHGSGRL
-4029 DLTLARPRPAT
+4029 DLTLARSRPQT

-4050 AIPDGLTERVSAAAA
+4050 AIPDGLMERVSAAAS

-4084 RARERERFV
+4084 RMRERERFV

-4120 AQAAAG
+4120 AQAEAG
-4126 ERTEEVLRRTDARL
+4126 ERVGDVLRRTDARL
-4140 DRVLA
+4140 NRVLA

-4152 VLATLAK
+4152 VLATLAR
-4159 QGLHRANAP
+4159 QGLHRPNAP

-4198 LDLMITMTPDAGL
+4198 LDLMVTMTPDANR

-4216 NLDILDAETST
+4216 NLDILDAATTT
-4227 ELAEEFLR
+4227 ELAREFLR
-4235 LLAVT
+4235 LLAET

-4245 GAVRTAGTTG
+4245 VAVRTSA
-4255 AAATVATGV
+4255 
-4264 TEAPDATAPPA
+4264 PA
-4275 VTAAPVAGE
+4275 VEEGPVRQ
-4284 PTAHPR
+4284 PR
-4290 RSLALAATFALGNL
+4290 RALALAATFALGNL
-4304 PLLCEAAVEDGT
+4304 PLLCEAAIG
-4316 REGAREERAGDEG
+4316 EGARAGAGAGAGAGEWAPRDEG
-4329 LTVTEAP
+4329 LTVAEAP

-4341 AALRDPSGVFTDPTT
+4341 AALRDPSGVLSDPAT
-4356 AVGVVLLRAADLERF
+4356 AVGVVLLRAVDLERF
-4371 GPVTDTVLAELRTAY
+4371 GPLTDEVLTELRTEY
-4386 PAALRALAERT
+4386 PAALRALSERT

-4419 SGLVTEL
+4419 NDLVAQL
-4426 TEVPGIAVLG
+4426 ADAPGIAVLG
-4436 PDEWTRHHAVAE
+4436 PDDWTRHHAVAE

-4454 ERLAHLPFTPRF
+4454 ERLAHLPFTPHF

-4475 RIVRAVL
+4475 QVVRAVL

-4497 WGGIAGEI
+4497 WGGVAGEI

-4511 LAGPRARLART
+4511 LTGPRALLAQR

-4527 AAGALLAL
+4527 SAGALLAL

-4548 ARPDSLLKAEH
+4548 DRPDSALKAEH

-4575 EAARTLNLGLD
+4575 DAARTLNLGLD
-4586 SFLFLDDNTV
+4586 SFLFLDDNPV
-4596 EIGKMRSVLPEV
+4596 EVEGVRSTLPEV
-4608 LSVTCPPTAE
+4608 LSVTCPPAAE
-4618 LDDFL
+4618 LEDFL
-4623 DRLWPLVPAAAT
+4623 GRLWPLVPAAAT
-4635 AEDGLRAGFY
+4635 AEDALRAGFY

-4653 AREEAGFEE
+4653 VREQAGFEE
-4662 FLAQLRLEVD
+4662 FLDRLELEVD

-4677 AADVER
+4677 DADVER
-4683 AEQLVRRTNQFTLH
+4683 AEQLVRRTNQFTLR

-4706 ARWRERGEVWT
+4706 ARWLADGEVWT

-4732 LALSVDGDR
+4732 LAVRADGGQ
-4741 LDVLDWR
+4741 LDVLAWK

-4761 LLQWLADR
+4761 LLCWLADH
-4769 ADQLGCVKVRLTARR
+4769 ADRLGCAKVRLTAER

-4799 GGDQDDEH
+4799 GGDQNDER
-4807 LESVVAPEHLRAFR
+4807 LEAVVTPEQLRAFR
-4821 SWRRQ
+4821 SWRRG